1 MAFSTQ
7 YYASPELR
15 IHHKESTV
23 TGIMKV
29 SALNLC
35 LLMFMSSLSGCIG
48 SEDDSGEVEAYSG
61 NLKILALHGGG
72 DSPEGLRGQPG
83 MENLMADL
91 PEFEFF
97 FADAPD
103 DDSIC
108 DQCWYADPPG
118 GKGEPNED
126 RNWADTSIDYLD
138 GVVEDHGPF
147 YGILGY
153 SQGCP
158 MATVYIANSNTS
170 FEKAFLFNGYLPTTH
185 SGLNDTINEVA
196 PLGVDALIFG
206 GANDVFIFGVEEL
219 AGVYPESTI
228 IISSTADHHLPAS
241 GDETYEDILAFFR
254 QGTNGTI

>member
-1 MAFSTQ
+1 
-7 YYASPELR
+7 
-15 IHHKESTV
+15 
-23 TGIMKV
+23 MKV
-29 SALNLC
+29 SAQNLF
-35 LLMFMSSLSGCIG
+35 LLIFLATLTGCTG
-48 SEDDSGEVEAYSG
+48 SEEGPLEAEAYDG
-61 NLKILALHGGG
+61 EFKILALHGGG
-72 DSPEGLRGQPG
+72 DSPEGLMGQPG
-83 MENLMADL
+83 MQDLMSDL

-103 DDSIC
+103 HDSMC

-126 RNWADTSIDYLD
+126 RTWADISIEYLD
-138 GVVEDHGPF
+138 GIVEEHGPF

-196 PLGVDALIFG
+196 PLDVDALIFG
-206 GANDVFIFGVEEL
+206 GDNDVFIFGVEEL
-219 AGVYPESTI
+219 AGVYQEPTI
-228 IISSTADHHLPAS
+228 LISSTADHYLPS
-241 GDETYEDILAFFR
+241 SDDETYGDVLAFFR
-254 QGTNGTI
+254 QGTNGTL

>member
-1 MAFSTQ
+1 M
-7 YYASPELR
+7 
-15 IHHKESTV
+15 
-23 TGIMKV
+23 
-29 SALNLC
+29 
-35 LLMFMSSLSGCIG
+35 
-48 SEDDSGEVEAYSG
+48 
-61 NLKILALHGGG
+61 
-72 DSPEGLRGQPG
+72 GQPG
-83 MENLMADL
+83 MQDLISDL

-103 DDSIC
+103 DDSMC

-126 RNWADTSIDYLD
+126 RTWADISIEYLD
-138 GVVEDHGPF
+138 GIVEEHGPF

-196 PLGVDALIFG
+196 PLDVDALIFG
-206 GANDVFIFGVEEL
+206 GDNDVFIFGVEEL
-219 AGVYPESTI
+219 AGVYEEPTI
-228 IISSTADHHLPAS
+228 IISSTADHHLPS
-241 GDETYEDILAFFR
+241 SDDETYGDVLGFFR
-254 QGTNGTI
+254 QGTNGTL